1 MSRIAFK
8 IRDGA
13 DATSQK
19 CCIPS
24 SVLQN
29 TSIIACDIIIVNC
42 GIYSYI
48 CRVFPLPITEPEN
61 CITLDSIVSFSASS
75 EAKSWFPR
83 SRTLLFPDD
92 ISVIRTTPFEKLQVK
107 LVFENDA
114 QKLVANNEY
123 CQKLIFTLLQP
134 LVIKKN
140 AVVDCKS
147 LALANLY
154 HIHCIVISETFH
166 DEQDCGRLTKSSSV
180 EIIEAGTIEQ
190 QKLFKDFENLELG
203 GMNTAASLL
212 NIYLD
217 QNNYKSVIVL
227 GPSGSGKSSLIMSF
241 CKKKKYFLVL
251 IEGMTD
257 SNLTFSKCNE
267 YVKQLSSS
275 SFLDRRSILLID
287 DIDQLAS
294 SNAKKR
300 KQLVYLLKCLKNTN
314 VSIVATAAQKELIHS
329 SVANFFKRQIFLGI
343 PTFDQRKEI
352 LAASTKSAASN
363 ELNYDK
369 IAGLTPGFV
378 ASDLVHLTQEALK
391 IQTNDFNIQG
401 GDKNC
406 ATSPVLTTGDFE
418 KALLSVSPSILKTS
432 EWNMKVKPVYWKDI
446 GGMLKIKER
455 LQLSIEMPLRHPEIF
470 RRVDL
475 HCPRGVL
482 LFGPPGCCKTT
493 LARGLA
499 TECNANFFAANPSQI
514 YSSYVGE
521 SEKNITQL
529 FYQARLSA
537 PSIIFLDELDTLVG
551 SRDFGSKQQGVEE
564 KVLSTLLTEM
574 DGLGTKTQCVENL
587 NSETWQN
594 SDSDGEN
601 VSFIFL

>member
-1 MSRIAFK
+1 MFRIAFK

-13 DATSQK
+13 DATSQRF
-19 CCIPS
+19 CIPS
-24 SVLQN
+24 SILEN
-29 TSIIACDIIIVNC
+29 ASIKASDTIIANC

-48 CRVFPLPITEPEN
+48 CRVFPLPVTEPEN
-61 CITLDSIVSFSASS
+61 CITLDNTVSFSSS
-75 EAKSWFPR
+75 GKTESLFPL

-92 ISVIRTTPFEKLQVK
+92 ISVIKPTSFEKLQVK
-107 LVFENDA
+107 LIFENDIH
-114 QKLVANNEY
+114 KLVANNEY

-140 AVVDCKS
+140 AVVDCKNHV
-147 LALANLY
+147 LANLY
-154 HIHCIVISETFH
+154 HIHSIVISETFH

-180 EIIEAGTIEQ
+180 EIIEASTIKQ
-190 QKLFKDFENLELG
+190 QKLFNGFENLELG
-203 GMNTAASLL
+203 GINTAISLL
-212 NIYLD
+212 NIYLYH
-217 QNNYKSVIVL
+217 NNYKSIIVL

-257 SNLTFSKCNE
+257 CNLTFSKCNE
-267 YVKQLSSS
+267 YVQQLTSS
-275 SFLDRRSILLID
+275 SFLDQRSILLID

-300 KQLVYLLKCLKNTN
+300 KQLVYLLECLKNTN
-314 VSIVATAAQKELIHS
+314 ISIVATAAQKELIHS

-352 LAASTKSAASN
+352 LAALAKSAASN

-369 IAGLTPGFV
+369 IAELTPGFI

-391 IQTNDFNIQG
+391 IQANNFYSQS

-406 ATSPVLTTGDFE
+406 AIIPALKTGDFE

-432 EWNMKVKPVYWKDI
+432 EWSMKVKPVYWKDI
-446 GGMLKIKER
+446 GGMCKIKER

-470 RRVDL
+470 EKVDL
-475 HCPRGVL
+475 HCPKGVL

-537 PSIIFLDELDTLVG
+537 PSIIFLDELDSLVG
-551 SRDFGSKQQGVEE
+551 SRDFGSKQQGVGE
-564 KVLSTLLTEM
+564 KILSTLLTEM
-574 DGLGTKTQCVENL
+574 DGLGTKTKCGLNL
-587 NSETWQN
+587 NSRTWQN
-594 SDSDGEN
+594 SDSGEEK
-601 VSFIFL
+601 I